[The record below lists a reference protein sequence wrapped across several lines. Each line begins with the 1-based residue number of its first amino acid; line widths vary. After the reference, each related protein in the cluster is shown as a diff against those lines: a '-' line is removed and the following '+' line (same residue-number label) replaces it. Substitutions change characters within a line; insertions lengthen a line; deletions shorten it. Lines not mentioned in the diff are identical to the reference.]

1 LIAIDDEKKTKT
13 LKQTNLKK
21 KKKKSNLSFFGMA
34 KTDKNRMK

>member
-21 KKKKSNLSFFGMA
+21 KKKIQPEFFWDG
-34 KTDKNRMK
+34 KN